1 MALLLAACGTSIP
14 KVKPYKMEI
23 QQGNVVTSKMLLQ
36 LKPGMTKSQVRYIM
50 GTPLIQDSFHGNRWD
65 YFYQMRESGKVT
77 EQRRI
82 FLTFKNALLDKV
94 SGDVVPQGTA
104 GAAQSGGA
112 AATGT
117 RTVQPVIK
125 KKEKGFFDRF
135 KFWEEDELE
144 QIEVPKPSEKPI
156 DLSEEQIEQEE
167 DKKGFFSRL
176 KFWGD
181 DEAESSPAT
190 SQPAAEESIKSL
202 DGVEITEQPEDK

>member
-1 MALLLAACGTSIP
+1 MALLLSACGTSIP

-65 YFYQMRESGKVT
+65 YFYQMREGGKVT
-77 EQRRI
+77 EQRLVY
-82 FLTFKNALLDKV
+82 LTFKNALLDKV

-104 GAAQSGGA
+104 GAVQSGDA
-112 AATGT
+112 TLTGT
-117 RTVQPVIK
+117 RTVQPQVK
-125 KKEKGFFDRF
+125 KKEKGFFDRL
-135 KFWEEDELE
+135 KFWGDEDELE
-144 QIEVPKPSEKPI
+144 EIELPKPSEKPI

-181 DEAESSPAT
+181 DEDATAAPKPDAEASV
-190 SQPAAEESIKSL
+190 KSL
-202 DGVEITEQPEDK
+202 NGTEIVEQPEAK

>member
-1 MALLLAACGTSIP
+1 MALLLVACGTSIP

-77 EQRRI
+77 EQRLVY
-82 FLTFKNALLDKV
+82 LTFKNNVLDKV
-94 SGDVVPQGTA
+94 SGDVVAQGA
-104 GAAQSGGA
+104 DSAANSA
-112 AATGT
+112 DAEITGT
-117 RTVQPVIK
+117 RTVQPVVK
-125 KKEKGFFDRF
+125 KKDRGFLDRLI
-135 KFWEEDELE
+135 FWGDKDDLE

-156 DLSEEQIEQEE
+156 DLTDEEIEQEE

-181 DEAESSPAT
+181 DEEAEDGNLPDPE
-190 SQPAAEESIKSL
+190 SQEKVKSM
-202 DGVEITEQPEDK
+202 DGF